1 MTNSTQNL
9 ASEQPI
15 VKELKQVAEESAEQ
29 IEATASKTGE
39 NVTEVTKEVIT
50 GATQTVETASD
61 YTLDLLGVQVDT
73 RTLIANSADF
83 ALKALLAIMIFY
95 VGKWI
100 GRHIVNLAKR
110 AMVRSSMDGTA
121 VSFLGNL
128 LYGVMLAAVILAS
141 LNQLGISTTSFVAVL
156 GAMTV
161 AIGVSLKDQ
170 VSNLA
175 AGVLIVV
182 FHPFRRGDSVEVG
195 GRTGV
200 VQEITLVNTRIR
212 TPNNHEVIIPNGDI
226 MTSASVN
233 YSSLPNRRIEVLV
246 GIGYDSDIR
255 TARTIMIEAAAAHEL
270 TLKDPEPIVR
280 VTALA
285 DSSVNLTLYAWTA
298 NSDWWAV
305 QCDLLER
312 IKYAFDDHGINIP
325 FPNRTVQIEGLDQI
339 ISTVNK
345 NVHDNTSRDT
355 DSNT

>member
-1 MTNSTQNL
+1 MTEKTKQTPP
-9 ASEQPI
+9 PI
-15 VKELKQVAEESAEQ
+15 LDELKNSAEESAERL
-29 IEATASKTGE
+29 ETTASRTGE
-39 NVTEVTKEVIT
+39 VVAETTREVVTDTT
-50 GATQTVETASD
+50 RTVETASD
-61 YTLDLLGVQVDT
+61 YTLELLGITVDT
-73 RTLIANSADF
+73 RTLIANSAEF
-83 ALKALLAIMIFY
+83 AIKAVLAIIIFY

-100 GRHIVNLAKR
+100 GKRIVNLAKR

-182 FHPFRRGDSVEVG
+182 FHPFRRGDYVEIG
-195 GRTGV
+195 GQTGT

-226 MTSASVN
+226 MTSASTN
-233 YSSLPNRRIEVLV
+233 YSSLPNRRVEVPV
-246 GIGYDSDIR
+246 GIGYDSDIK
-255 TARTIMIEAAAAHEL
+255 TARHIMMQMADEHEL
-270 TLKDPEPIVR
+270 VLKEPEPIVR
-280 VTALA
+280 VTELA
-285 DSSVNLTLYAWTA
+285 DSSVNLIMYVWT
-298 NSDWWAV
+298 NNNDWWAV

-312 IKYAFDDHGINIP
+312 IKYAFDEQGINIP
-325 FPNRTVQIEGLDQI
+325 FPIRTLQIDGLDDMLMTAKVI
-339 ISTVNK
+339 
-345 NVHDNTSRDT
+345 
-355 DSNT
+355 DSHEVKMK

>member
-1 MTNSTQNL
+1 MTKQTPD
-9 ASEQPI
+9 PI
-15 VKELKQVAEESAEQ
+15 LDELKNSAEQ
-29 IEATASKTGE
+29 SAERLESTASKTGE
-39 NVTEVTKEVIT
+39 MVAETTREVVTGTTK
-50 GATQTVETASD
+50 TVETASD
-61 YTLDLLGVQVDT
+61 YTLELLGITVDT
-73 RTLIANSADF
+73 RTLIANSAEF
-83 ALKALLAIMIFY
+83 AIKAVLAIIIFY

-100 GRHIVNLAKR
+100 GKRIVNLAKR

-182 FHPFRRGDSVEVG
+182 FHPFRRGDYVEVG
-195 GRTGV
+195 GQTGT

-226 MTSASVN
+226 MTSASIN
-233 YSSLPNRRIEVLV
+233 YSSLPNRRVEVPV
-246 GIGYDSDIR
+246 GIGYDSDIK
-255 TARTIMIEAAAAHEL
+255 TARHLMIQVADEHEL
-270 TLKDPEPIVR
+270 VLKDPEPIVR
-280 VTALA
+280 VTELA
-285 DSSVNLTLYAWTA
+285 DSSVNLIMYVWT
-298 NSDWWAV
+298 NNNDWWAV

-312 IKYAFDDHGINIP
+312 IKYVFDEENINIP
-325 FPNRTVQIEGLDQI
+325 FPIRTLQIDGLDDMLMTAKGI
-339 ISTVNK
+339 
-345 NVHDNTSRDT
+345 
-355 DSNT
+355 DSHEVKMK